1 MKKFLRLFSVV
12 LIFTIVVAGFASA
25 QAGQSKDQTKKEA
38 KTGNVKKTGG
48 QKTIAV
54 VGVALASEAL
64 RRYSNEIKAAAMAKG
79 WKYKE
84 ADSNGDYD
92 KAVTAAENLIQS
104 GVDAIVN
111 MAVDNKIMSKAIKLA
126 NEKNIPWAS
135 IGGTWQK
142 GVAFDIAS
150 NEFLGMAQMGQ
161 YIADYIDHKGKII
174 LFTFS
179 PLLPTRQRQLAFEA
193 VVKSYPEMKIVEVHD
208 TKYPGSV
215 EDARQAMESYL
226 LKYPQKGDLAAVW
239 CAWDEPALGA
249 SLAIQAAGRKE
260 IIVTGS
266 DGGKFAYDAI
276 RQGTPFKAT
285 LANPPNIAGPL
296 TIGNLEKIFNGQELS
311 RKVFYSPHILV
322 DKSNVPAPGK
332 YYGEK

>member
-1 MKKFLRLFSVV
+1 MNKILRLFSVT
-12 LIFTIVVAGFASA
+12 LISIMLVVGFTTA
-25 QAGQSKDQTKKEA
+25 QAGQSKDQTKKDA

-64 RRYSNEIKAAAMAKG
+64 RRYSNEIKAAATAKG

-84 ADSNGDYD
+84 ADSNGDYA

-111 MAVDNKIMSKAIKLA
+111 MAVDNKILSKAIKLA
-126 NEKNIPWAS
+126 NEKNIPWVS

-142 GVAFDIAS
+142 GVAFDIES
-150 NEFLGMAQMGQ
+150 NEFVGMGQMGL
-161 YIADYIDHKGKII
+161 YIADYIDHKGNII

-193 VVKSYPEMKIVEVHD
+193 VVKSFPDMKIVEVHD

-215 EDARQAMESYL
+215 EDARQAMENYL
-226 LKYPQKGDLAAVW
+226 LKYPKKGDIAAVW
-239 CAWDEPALGA
+239 CAWDEPAQGA
-249 SLAIQAAGRKE
+249 SLAIQAAGRNE

-266 DGGKFAYDAI
+266 DGDKFAYDAI

-296 TIGNLEKIFNGQELS
+296 TVGTLEKIFNGQKLS
-311 RKVFYSPHILV
+311 SRVFYSPHVLV

-332 YYGEK
+332 FYGEK